1 MVVQQLIGRSA
12 APPDPVRP
20 PPISSGPKLSH
31 AVAARGL
38 FVELQSWKSS
48 EYFLLVIFLLRD
60 KELTKLLGIPVA
72 NVRILFTTLFSRSR
86 QLTSS
91 NNTNIHLQSWPRTNG
106 PIFAMQLKETFYL
119 SFRSWLG
126 WKIFSA
132 EHCVKPAAGN
142 PVSFHNCFLAFY
154 EHSNQI

>member
-12 APPDPVRP
+12 APPDQVRP
-20 PPISSGPKLSH
+20 PPISLGPKLSH

-48 EYFLLVIFLLRD
+48 ENCLLDIFLLRD
-60 KELTKLLGIPVA
+60 KEFTKLLGIPVA

-91 NNTNIHLQSWPRTNG
+91 NNTNIHLQSWTRTDG

-126 WKIFSA
+126 WKLFSA
-132 EHCVKPAAGN
+132 KHCVKPAAGN
-142 PVSFHNCFLAFY
+142 PVSFHNCFLPFY

>member
-20 PPISSGPKLSH
+20 PQISSGPKLSH

-60 KELTKLLGIPVA
+60 KELGIPVA
-72 NVRILFTTLFSRSR
+72 NVRILFTTLFSRSH

-91 NNTNIHLQSWPRTNG
+91 NNTNVHFQSWPRTNG
-106 PIFAMQLKETFYL
+106 PIFAKELKEKFL
-119 SFRSWLG
+119 SQFQELTWV
-126 WKIFSA
+126 KTFSA

-154 EHSNQI
+154 EHSNQN